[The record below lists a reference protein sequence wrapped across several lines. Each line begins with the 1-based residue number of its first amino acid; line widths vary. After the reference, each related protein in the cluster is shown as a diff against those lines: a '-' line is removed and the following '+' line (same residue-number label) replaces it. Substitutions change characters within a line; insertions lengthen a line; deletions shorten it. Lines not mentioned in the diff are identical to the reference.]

1 MELLAEL
8 KICQSEYK
16 QCSVTSDEPLGKMI
30 EKMTCGSL
38 CGDVGE
44 RNLNS
49 SWEVGKMAGVRTGG
63 EESLYGATWPA
74 MALVTKQHSA

>member
-1 MELLAEL
+1 MS
-8 KICQSEYK
+8 QW
-16 QCSVTSDEPLGKMI
+16 TSGEPLGKMI
-30 EKMTCGSL
+30 AKMTCGSL
-38 CGDVGE
+38 CGDVGG

-74 MALVTKQHSA
+74 MVLVTKQHSA

>member
-1 MELLAEL
+1 MS
-8 KICQSEYK
+8 QW
-16 QCSVTSDEPLGKMI
+16 TSGEPLG
-30 EKMTCGSL
+30 KMTCGSL
-38 CGDVGE
+38 CGDVVE

-49 SWEVGKMAGVRTGG
+49 SWEVGKMAPVRTGG